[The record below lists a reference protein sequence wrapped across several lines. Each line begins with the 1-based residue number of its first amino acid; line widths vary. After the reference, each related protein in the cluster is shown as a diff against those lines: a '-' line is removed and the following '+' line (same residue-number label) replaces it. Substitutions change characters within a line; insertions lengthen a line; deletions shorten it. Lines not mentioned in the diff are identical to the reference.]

1 MGHDGHAVNPARA
14 IFFSLSFPM
23 KFMQLRI
30 GQRLTLG
37 FGLVIAVFLVL
48 AVAAYARIAALN
60 AEIGT
65 IIDGRYATTVWANKL
80 KSQVSDASRGMLA
93 LLVMTDEAQIKKELG
108 GIANHMTAHD
118 AALAELTQR
127 VNDDAGKAQL
137 QALKTLH
144 DKFVPAQAGFVD
156 LIGQGNKEDA
166 LVKYMFSVRAVQA
179 KYLATVDQFVESQHA
194 VMQAE
199 GDASATQAQ
208 RTGWLILGLAVG
220 ASLASVA
227 VGFMATRSI
236 TKPLARAVT
245 IARRV
250 AAGDLGSHIEVRSN
264 DETGQLMAALRDM
277 NEGLRGIVGDVRQG
291 TVSIATA
298 SSQIA
303 SGNLELSARTEAQA
317 SSLEHTSSAMK
328 ALTDTVRVNSESA
341 HQASELAGS
350 ACQVATEAGGVVAQV
365 VQTMGNIDASSKK
378 VADIVAVIDGIA
390 FQTNILALNAA
401 VEAARAGEQG
411 RGFAVVASE
420 VRGLAQ
426 RSASAAREIKALIGN
441 SVEQVALGSDLV
453 GRAGIT
459 MQSVVTSVQRVASL
473 VGEIANASHSQRQ
486 GIESVTVRIDEI
498 DAGTQQNAALVEEA
512 AAAAESLKGQAAALE
527 SAVKLFKLEPAAV

>member
-1 MGHDGHAVNPARA
+1 
-14 IFFSLSFPM
+14 M

>member
-1 MGHDGHAVNPARA
+1 MKVLLARRGETP
-14 IFFSLSFPM
+14 FPDCFSM
-23 KFMQLRI
+23 HFMQLRI
-30 GQRLTLG
+30 GQRLALG
-37 FGLVIAVFLVL
+37 FGLVIAAFVVL
-48 AVAAYARIAALN
+48 AVAAYARIASLN
-60 AEIGT
+60 AEISS
-65 IIDGRYATTVWANKL
+65 IIDSRYPTTVWANKL

-93 LLVMTDEAQIKKELG
+93 LLVMTDEAQIKKELASV
-108 GIANHMTAHD
+108 ANHMTAHD
-118 AALAELTQR
+118 AALAELTRR
-127 VNDDAGKAQL
+127 VDDDAGKAQL

-166 LVKYMFSVRAVQA
+166 LVKYMFSVSAVQA
-179 KYLATVDQFVESQHA
+179 KYLTTVDQFVESQHA

-199 GDASATQAQ
+199 GDASAKQAQ

-220 ASLASVA
+220 ATLASVV
-227 VGFMATRSI
+227 VGVMASRSI
-236 TKPLARAVT
+236 TKPLARAVA

-250 AAGDLGSHIEVRSN
+250 AAGDLGSRIEVRSK
-264 DETGQLMAALRDM
+264 DETGQLMVALHDM
-277 NEGLRGIVGDVRQG
+277 NEGLRDIVGDVRQG
-291 TVSIATA
+291 TASIATA

-317 SSLEHTSSAMK
+317 LSLELTSSAMK

-350 ACQVATEAGGVVAQV
+350 ACKVATEAGGVVAQV
-365 VQTMGNIDASSKK
+365 VQTMSNIDASSKK

-426 RSASAAREIKALIGN
+426 RSASAAREIKSLISH
-441 SVEQVALGSDLV
+441 SVEQVALGSELV
-453 GRAGIT
+453 GRAGTT
-459 MQSVVTSVQRVASL
+459 MQSVVTGVQRVADL
-473 VGEIANASHSQRQ
+473 VGEIASASHSQRE
-486 GIESVTVRIDEI
+486 GIESVTGRIDEI

-512 AAAAESLKGQAAALE
+512 AAAAASLQGQACALE
-527 SAVKLFKLEPAAV
+527 SAVKLFKLEPATI

>member
-1 MGHDGHAVNPARA
+1 MHLMH
-14 IFFSLSFPM
+14 
-23 KFMQLRI
+23 LRI

-37 FGLVIAVFLVL
+37 FGLVISVFLVL
-48 AVAAYARIAALN
+48 AAAAYTRIASLN
-60 AEIGT
+60 AEIGS
-65 IIDGRYATTVWANKL
+65 IINSRYPTTVWANKL
-80 KSQVSDASRGMLA
+80 KGEVSDASRGMLA
-93 LLVMTDEAQIKKELG
+93 VLVMTDEAQVKKELSS
-108 GIANHMTAHD
+108 IANHMTAHE

-127 VNDDAGKAQL
+127 VSDEASKAQL
-137 QALKTLH
+137 ASLKALH
-144 DKFVPAQAGFVD
+144 DKFVPAQAGFVA
-156 LIGQGNKEDA
+156 LIDQGNKDDA

-179 KYLATVDQFVESQHA
+179 KYLATVDQFVETQHA

-199 GDASATQAQ
+199 GDASAVQAQ
-208 RTGWLILGLAVG
+208 HTGWLILGLAVG
-220 ASLASVA
+220 ATLASVA

-236 TKPLARAVT
+236 TRPLARAVS

-250 AAGDLGSHIEVRSN
+250 ASGDLGSRIEVRSK
-264 DETGQLMAALRDM
+264 DETGQLMAALHDM

-291 TVSIATA
+291 TVSIAAA

-303 SGNLELSARTEAQA
+303 SGNLELSNRTEAQA
-317 SSLEHTSSAMK
+317 SSLEHTTNEMK
-328 ALTDTVRVNSESA
+328 SLTDTVRVNSESA
-341 HQASELAGS
+341 HQASELAAS
-350 ACQVATEAGGVVAQV
+350 ACRVASEAGSVVAQV
-365 VQTMGNIDASSKK
+365 VQTMGNIDTSSKK

-426 RSASAAREIKALIGN
+426 RSAGAAREIKALIGD
-441 SVEQVALGSDLV
+441 SVEEVALGSQLV
-453 GRAGIT
+453 GRAGAT
-459 MQSVVTSVQRVASL
+459 MNSVVASVQQVATL
-473 VGEIANASHSQRQ
+473 VGEIANASQSQRQ
-486 GIESVTVRIDEI
+486 GIESVTARIDDI

-527 SAVKLFKLEPAAV
+527 SAVRLFKLESLAI